1 MVKFIRTLYFHEL
14 YTRNEIRKLDNVRG
28 KAFTHC
34 FYYFGRTIKLVEKVV
49 IQNIKPC
56 QISIIAE
63 HIKQQ

>member
-1 MVKFIRTLYFHEL
+1 MVKFVRTLYSHAL

-28 KAFTHC
+28 KSVHPLFLLLLWNHKTSGKSC
-34 FYYFGRTIKLVEKVV
+34 YSEY
-49 IQNIKPC
+49 KPC